1 MGVIFYLS
9 NNFCNAASAFIHIFI
24 STLFFE
30 LVFIS
35 TLNKQL
41 AVLKFSL
48 TEYRCE
54 ENETT
59 RDGLYVA
66 ERKEHDETKQA
77 LLKAQ
82 ERNWEL
88 LRKVDDSEKTI
99 NKMLE
104 NAQRFL
110 SCFYYLDSW
119 ALFTEA

>member
-1 MGVIFYLS
+1 VGVIFYLS

-24 STLFFE
+24 SILYNE
-30 LVFIS
+30 
-35 TLNKQL
+35 L
-41 AVLKFSL
+41 AVLEFLL

-54 ENETT
+54 ENATT

>member
-1 MGVIFYLS
+1 MSTFLTS
-9 NNFCNAASAFIHIFI
+9 FIMQHLPFFI
-24 STLFFE
+24 SLFLPFFFE

-54 ENETT
+54 ENATT